1 MLLQAQDLEKSF
13 GEGTLFEKISFMIDD
28 HERIAL
34 VGDNGVGKSTL
45 LRLLVGEE
53 SPTKGEVH
61 IKKDIHISYLAQASR
76 FSSDKTVYEEMRHV
90 FLPLIQQEK
99 ALRQMEKEMA
109 RLSGEALSRLMHQ
122 YDAASES
129 FRQAGGF
136 SYESRI
142 QTVLTGF
149 RFDKTMWE
157 TRISDLSGGQNTR
170 LALARMLL
178 QEPDLLLLDEPT
190 NHLDMETVSWLEQY
204 LARYKGA
211 LLIVS
216 HDRYFLDK
224 IANRTLDLTNT
235 GMISYAGNYSFFAE
249 QKALSQAKAKKAFD
263 KQVKEIQKMET
274 FIERN
279 IARASTTKR
288 AKSRQ
293 KQLDKLE
300 PIEAPLLSKPSANM
314 HFPIEKRSGQEVIQV
329 SDVTI
334 GYDGQA
340 LTRPLSL
347 DVRFQDAIAIIGPNG
362 VGKSTFLKSLVGER
376 PFITGDSQL
385 GANVSIGYYDQN
397 QGRLTPTNTVL
408 DELWNDF
415 PTTSEL
421 EIRNHLASFL
431 FTGEEVKKT
440 VAMLSGGEKARLLL
454 AKLAKEKHNLL
465 ILDEPT
471 NHLDMMSKEILEE
484 ALINYEG
491 TIVFVSHD
499 RYFINRIAN
508 RIFEISSD
516 SNYMYLGNYDDYLV
530 AQSKLSEISDKSL
543 PTSDVVSAK
552 VDYQSQKL
560 DQKEERKKQRRV
572 QEIEEAITDLE
583 EFIKQL
589 QADMQETN
597 DIVQLSSMQERLET
611 SEEKLGKLIT
621 EWETLA

>member
-1 MLLQAQDLEKSF
+1 M
-13 GEGTLFEKISFMIDD
+13 
-28 HERIAL
+28 
-34 VGDNGVGKSTL
+34 
-45 LRLLVGEE
+45 
-53 SPTKGEVH
+53 
-61 IKKDIHISYLAQASR
+61 
-76 FSSDKTVYEEMRHV
+76 
-90 FLPLIQQEK
+90 
-99 ALRQMEKEMA
+99 
-109 RLSGEALSRLMHQ
+109 
-122 YDAASES
+122 
-129 FRQAGGF
+129 
-136 SYESRI
+136 
-142 QTVLTGF
+142 
-149 RFDKTMWE
+149 
-157 TRISDLSGGQNTR
+157 
-170 LALARMLL
+170 
-178 QEPDLLLLDEPT
+178 
-190 NHLDMETVSWLEQY
+190 
-204 LARYKGA
+204 
-211 LLIVS
+211 
-216 HDRYFLDK
+216 
-224 IANRTLDLTNT
+224 
-235 GMISYAGNYSFFAE
+235 
-249 QKALSQAKAKKAFD
+249 
-263 KQVKEIQKMET
+263 
-274 FIERN
+274 
-279 IARASTTKR
+279 
-288 AKSRQ
+288 
-293 KQLDKLE
+293 
-300 PIEAPLLSKPSANM
+300 
-314 HFPIEKRSGQEVIQV
+314 
-329 SDVTI
+329 
-334 GYDGQA
+334 
-340 LTRPLSL
+340 
-347 DVRFQDAIAIIGPNG
+347 
-362 VGKSTFLKSLVGER
+362 KSLVGER

-516 SNYMYLGNYDDYLV
+516 SNHMYLGNYDDYLV